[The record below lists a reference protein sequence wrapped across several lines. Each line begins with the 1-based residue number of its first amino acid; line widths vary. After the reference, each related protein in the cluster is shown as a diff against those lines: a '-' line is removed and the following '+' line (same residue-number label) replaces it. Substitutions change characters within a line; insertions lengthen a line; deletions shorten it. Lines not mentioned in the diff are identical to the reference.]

1 MSGYYRIRARDLPKS
16 LSMIAGAAKIAET
29 ASSSNH
35 PTPSSKHQ
43 YGTLRLLSPYQ
54 GDLIWFVRK

>member
-35 PTPSSKHQ
+35 PTPS
-43 YGTLRLLSPYQ
+43 
-54 GDLIWFVRK
+54 